1 MNKNVNIIINNDGEE
16 KPMGCL
22 EFGISVFIL
31 FVAAI
36 IFGFI
41 GWKENRTGTEVY
53 GPLFDRQY
61 CKETIIGVSVVVLI
75 DCKYTIFPIKIWI
88 HLKK

>member
-41 GWKENRTGTEVY
+41 G
-53 GPLFDRQY
+53 
-61 CKETIIGVSVVVLI
+61 
-75 DCKYTIFPIKIWI
+75 
-88 HLKK
+88 